1 MLSCF
6 VDLSGGKGCQI
17 DVWSIHDGA
26 KHSEQSIGMAIH
38 EFHAQGTGGIG
49 ASQIK
54 HHFFKEVLPIELVP
68 HGHVLVWI
76 YIEYIISM
84 MLSNSLD

>member
-1 MLSCF
+1 MESQVDSFMGAFCCF

-49 ASQIK
+49 APQIK
-54 HHFFKEVLPIELVP
+54 PPFF
-68 HGHVLVWI
+68 
-76 YIEYIISM
+76 
-84 MLSNSLD
+84 